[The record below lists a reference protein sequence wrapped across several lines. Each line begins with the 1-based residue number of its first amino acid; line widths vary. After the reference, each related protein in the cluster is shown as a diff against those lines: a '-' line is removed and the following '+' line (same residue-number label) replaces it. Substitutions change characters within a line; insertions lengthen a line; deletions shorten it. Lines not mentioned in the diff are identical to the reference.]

1 MNIGPGITIGGGITV
16 SDSMATSSSPFTT
29 NLVLSL
35 DAATYSG
42 SGAWIDSVGSKSFT
56 LFNSPT
62 WSPSIG
68 GGSFNFATASSQYAE
83 CSTSLTSMSNWS
95 VEAWHYYDGTN
106 SGGNPAIVSEIFP
119 GSTAQLNYSIGSG
132 TGTVNSLQAAFY
144 NGTWRTTPSY
154 ALTSN
159 NWYQIVGTYD
169 GSTVKLYV
177 NNSLVRS
184 LSYTGTPISS
194 QGGIRLMR
202 RWDLADYWGG
212 KLGIVRIY
220 NADIGTSGISQNWNA
235 NKTRFG
241 I

>member
-1 MNIGPGITIGGGITV
+1 MNIGSGITIGRGITI
-16 SDSMATSSSPFTT
+16 SDSMATSSSPFVT

-42 SGAWIDSVGSKSFT
+42 SGPWIDSIGSKSFS
-56 LFNSPT
+56 LFGSPT
-62 WSPSIG
+62 WSSSIG

-83 CSTSLTSMSNWS
+83 CTTSLTSMSNWS
-95 VEAWHYYDGTN
+95 VEAWHYYDNTN
-106 SGGNPAIVSEIFP
+106 SGGNPAIVSEIYP
-119 GSTAQLNYSIGSG
+119 GSTGQINYTLGGAIS
-132 TGTVNSLQAAFY
+132 TSLHSAFY
-144 NGTWRTTPSY
+144 NGGWRATPSY
-154 ALTSN
+154 TLTSG

-169 GSTVKLYV
+169 GSTIKLYV
-177 NNSLVRS
+177 NNSLVQS
-184 LSYTGTPISS
+184 ASYTGTPIAS

-235 NKTRFG
+235 NKARFG

>member
-62 WSPSIG
+62 WSSSIG

-83 CSTSLTSMSNWS
+83 CSTSLTNMFNWT
-95 VEAWHYYDGTN
+95 VEVWHYYDGTN
-106 SGGNPAIVSEIFP
+106 SGGLPCIVTEVYPGVTGAINYTLGNATSSAMQIAYFN
-119 GSTAQLNYSIGSG
+119 GSWKTAQGW
-132 TGTVNSLQAAFY
+132 TF
-144 NGTWRTTPSY
+144 TPG
-154 ALTSN
+154 

-169 GSTVKLYV
+169 GSTLKMYFNGGPTAVGF
-177 NNSLVRS
+177 N
-184 LSYTGTPISS
+184 TGGTSSFSS

-202 RWDLADYWGG
+202 RWDLANYWGG

-220 NADIGTSGISQNWNA
+220 NADIGTTGIAQNWNA
-235 NKTRFG
+235 NRARFG

>member
-1 MNIGPGITIGGGITV
+1 MNIGSGITIGKGITI

-42 SGAWIDSVGSKSFT
+42 SGAWIDSVGSKSFS
-56 LFNSPT
+56 LFGSPT
-62 WSPSIG
+62 WSSSIG
-68 GGSFNFATASSQYAE
+68 GGSFNFAPASSQYAE

-95 VEAWHYYDGTN
+95 VEAWHYYDNTN
-106 SGGNPAIVSEIFP
+106 SGGNPSIVSEIYP
-119 GSTAQLNYSIGSG
+119 GNTNQINYTLGAATTS
-132 TGTVNSLQAAFY
+132 SLQAAFY
-144 NGTWRTTPSY
+144 NGAWRTTPPY
-154 ALTSN
+154 VLTSG

-177 NNSLVRS
+177 NNSLMAS

>member
-16 SDSMATSSSPFTT
+16 SDSMAASSSPLTT

-56 LFNSPT
+56 LLNSPT
-62 WSPSIG
+62 WSSSIG
-68 GGSFNFATASSQYAE
+68 GGSFNFATASGQYAE
-83 CSTSLTSMSNWS
+83 CSTSLTSMSNWT

-106 SGGNPAIVSEIFP
+106 SSGNPCIVTEVYP
-119 GSTAQLNYSIGSG
+119 GSVGHINYSLGTNTSG
-132 TGTVNSLQAAFY
+132 GLQSGFFD
-144 NGTWRTTPSY
+144 GLGWRTTP
-154 ALTSN
+154 AHTLTSG
-159 NWYQIVGTYD
+159 NWYQIVGTSN
-169 GSTVKLYV
+169 GLTIKLYV
-177 NNSLVRS
+177 NNSLVQS
-184 LSYTGTPISS
+184 TNYTGSTTSS

-202 RWDLADYWGG
+202 RWDLANYWGG

-220 NADIGTSGISQNWNA
+220 NADIGTTGIAQNWNA
-235 NKTRFG
+235 NRARFG